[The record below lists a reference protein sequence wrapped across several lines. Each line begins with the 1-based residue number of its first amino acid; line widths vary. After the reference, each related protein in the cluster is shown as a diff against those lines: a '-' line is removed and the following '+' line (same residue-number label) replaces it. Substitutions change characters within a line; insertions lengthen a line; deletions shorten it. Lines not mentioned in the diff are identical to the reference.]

1 MLEMSAMLTLVADAV
16 VALMLGV
23 TIFFCFKLNRR
34 IVVLQDSKGDMA
46 QLIRKFDETTARA
59 SESIADLQKVSGKLQ
74 EEVSE
79 HIQKAN
85 FVADD
90 LAFMIDRGKKVANS
104 IKQSSAPAAPTA
116 EPARTDRRATPP
128 RAAAPSVNAESGEM
142 NQAPNQPFEPARTA
156 TTPPATGR
164 VSAVRQRSK
173 AEEELLAA
181 LRSTPES

>member
-1 MLEMSAMLTLVADAV
+1 MESSIILTLLADIV
-16 VALMLGV
+16 VALMLAV

-34 IVVLQDSKGDMA
+34 IMVLQDSKGDMA
-46 QLIRKFDETTARA
+46 QLIRKFDETTIRA
-59 SESIADLQKVSGKLQ
+59 SESIADLQKVSVKLQ

-104 IKQSSAPAAPTA
+104 IKQSSAPTSAPAEVVRSARSATAPTSRQSA
-116 EPARTDRRATPP
+116 SS
-128 RAAAPSVNAESGEM
+128 APSVEN
-142 NQAPNQPFEPARTA
+142 NQSENIQSETVRTTPNP
-156 TTPPATGR
+156 PPATGR

-181 LRSTPES
+181 LRNTSES